1 MNQLCSSLWTSRF
14 WLSLQGP
21 VPNFREEGG
30 RGYTGNFNPISSSF
44 IQKCSQ
50 KYSLCLLRK
59 GIKLRELT
67 KRNFALRRAIP
78 RVKRSLKLSS
88 SLYIST
94 TGSCLSGLPRPW
106 EAEKGLK
113 TGVYRL
119 QKWSLLSGS
128 SDRVLSRFSGKRRQA
143 RSQRGAPDTRDGG
156 RSSIPP
162 SRVSGAC
169 HSRVAFHADIL
180 MGPSRV
186 PVGQESATNPQER
199 LRGRLTRV

>member
-1 MNQLCSSLWTSRF
+1 MFSEVFSLF
-14 WLSLQGP
+14 I
-21 VPNFREEGG
+21 EEG
-30 RGYTGNFNPISSSF
+30 N
-44 IQKCSQ
+44 K
-50 KYSLCLLRK
+50 
-59 GIKLRELT
+59 
-67 KRNFALRRAIP
+67 
-78 RVKRSLKLSS
+78 VKRAHKTKFRFATRHSPGQAITKIVLSQEPITHRAPASADSLGPGK
-88 SLYIST
+88 
-94 TGSCLSGLPRPW
+94 R
-106 EAEKGLK
+106 EKGLK
-113 TGVYRL
+113 TGADRL

-128 SDRVLSRFSGKRRQA
+128 SNRVLSRFSGKRRQV

-169 HSRVAFHADIL
+169 HSRVADIL